1 MSPDHEARQDRAT
14 IGSPRD
20 SLQLPNVLDI
30 RTVGLTAA
38 IDLASMPD
46 AFGKRAYTAM
56 HRGFE
61 DYGFMVRNTGE
72 TLALT
77 PPLVIS
83 EAQIDETVDKLGKL
97 IRAVA

>member
-1 MSPDHEARQDRAT
+1 
-14 IGSPRD
+14 
-20 SLQLPNVLDI
+20 
-30 RTVGLTAA
+30 
-38 IDLASMPD
+38 MPD

-77 PPLVIS
+77 PPLIIS
-83 EAQIDETVDKLGKL
+83 EAQIDETVDKLGQL